1 MAYNNYY
8 SGYQPMMGYP
18 YQQQIQP
25 NYNYQQQA
33 YPQAQMQMATQ
44 NQQTQPQIQNGGFI
58 QVHNEDEARNY
69 PIAPGNSVTFK
80 DENAPYVYTKTMGF
94 SQLDRPIFEK
104 YRLVKEEDIQ
114 AAQNQPMS
122 AANSQQTN
130 NIDYAL
136 KTDLAAL
143 QEEIDAL
150 KQRIEE
156 LTVKKPVTKAKKEEE
171 Q

>member
-18 YQQQIQP
+18 YQQQFQP
-25 NYNYQQQA
+25 NYQQQA
-33 YPQAQMQMATQ
+33 YPQAQMQMTAQ

-58 QVHNEDEARNY
+58 QVHDENEARNY

-122 AANSQQTN
+122 AANNQTAN
-130 NIDYAL
+130 MIDYAL

-156 LTVKKPVTKAKKEEE
+156 LTVKKPATKAKKESDAE
-171 Q
+171 